1 MKSTFE
7 ILSEKI
13 MDWPTARRAAAA
25 WRVRGGRIVFTN
37 GCFDILHFGHF
48 HYLAAARDLGDRLIV
63 GLNSGE
69 SVRRL
74 KGPARPIQDE
84 MTRKMQL
91 AALQMVDA
99 VVIFDQDDPLELIK
113 TIAPDILV
121 KGGDWQP
128 EQIIG
133 ADFVLKNGGQVLSL
147 PFVDGFS
154 TTNIEQ
160 RIIDR
165 HSPKRG

>member
-1 MKSTFE
+1 
-7 ILSEKI
+7 
-13 MDWPTARRAAAA
+13 MDWETARRTAAA
-25 WRVRGGRIVFTN
+25 WRVRGGRVVFTN

-48 HYLAAARDLGDRLIV
+48 HYLAAARDLGDRLVI

-74 KGPARPIQDE
+74 KGAARPIQDE
-84 MTRKMQL
+84 MTRKIQL
-91 AALQMVDA
+91 AALGFVDA
-99 VVIFDQDDPLELIK
+99 VVIFEQDDPLELIK

-121 KGGDWQP
+121 KGGDWRP
-128 EQIIG
+128 DQIIG
-133 ADFVLKNGGQVLSL
+133 ADLVLKNGGKVMSL
-147 PFVDGFS
+147 PFVEGYS

-165 HSPKRG
+165 HSSKRP